1 MNSFIEKVN
10 YLAQKKE
17 PFVFLIDFEME
28 NPLIFTVKEAEA
40 NGIVYHI
47 NGNTNIQINSDQNK
61 LNAFNFLP
69 LDFLKY
75 SKAFDL
81 VKENIKKGN
90 TYLSNLTF
98 ATELIPD
105 YTLDEIFKAANAP
118 YKVLKNDEFT
128 FFSPECFIKIQDG
141 KIYSYPMKGTIDA
154 ELPNAEQIILSDNKE
169 LFEHYT
175 IVDLIRNDLAMISTD
190 VKVKKFRFIDKI
202 NSNNNNLLQV
212 SSEIEG
218 VLPTDWQSSLG
229 EIIWKI
235 LPAGSV
241 SGAPKK
247 KTVEIIKEAEN
258 DKRGYYTG
266 IFGLFDGQNLDS
278 CVNIRF
284 IEQKNDRLFYR
295 SGGGIT
301 DLSDL
306 NSEYLELKKK
316 IYVPTV

>member
-1 MNSFIEKVN
+1 MNSFIEKAN
-10 YLAQKKE
+10 YFAQKNE

-28 NPLIFTVKEAEA
+28 NPLIFPVNEAEK
-40 NGIVYHI
+40 NGILYHI
-47 NGNTNIQINSDQNK
+47 NGNSNIQITSDQNK
-61 LNAFNFLP
+61 LKTFNLYP
-69 LDFLKY
+69 LDFSIY
-75 SKAFDL
+75 TRAFDFI
-81 VKENIKKGN
+81 KENIKKGN

-98 ATELIPD
+98 ATELITE
-105 YTLDEIFKAANAP
+105 YTLVEIFKAANAP
-118 YKVLKNDEFT
+118 YKVYKHGEFT

-141 KIYSYPMKGTIDA
+141 KIFSYPMKGTIDA
-154 ELPNAEQIILSDNKE
+154 EIPNAEQLILSDSKE

-190 VKVKKFRFIDKI
+190 VKVNKFRFIDRI
-202 NSNNNNLLQV
+202 NSNNKSLLQV

-218 VLPTDWQSSLG
+218 KLSTDWKYTLG
-229 EIIWKI
+229 DIIWKL
-235 LPAGSV
+235 LPAGSI

-247 KTVEIIKEAEN
+247 KTVEIIKEAEK

-284 IEQKNDRLFYR
+284 VEQKNDRLFYR

-301 DLSDL
+301 DLSEI

-316 IYVPTV
+316 IYVPVV

>member
-10 YLAQKKE
+10 YLAQKNE
-17 PFVFLIDFEME
+17 PFIFLIDFEME
-28 NPLIFTVKEAEA
+28 NPLIFPVKEAEA
-40 NGIVYHI
+40 NGIVFNI
-47 NGNTNIQINSDQNK
+47 NGNTNIHVNSYQKK
-61 LNAFNFLP
+61 LNAFNFQP
-69 LDFLKY
+69 FDFLKY
-75 SKAFDL
+75 SKAFDF

-105 YTLDEIFKAANAP
+105 YNLGEIFKAAYAP
-118 YKVLKNDEFT
+118 YKVMKNDEFT

-154 ELPNAEQIILSDNKE
+154 ELPDAEQIIFSDKKE
-169 LFEHYT
+169 LYEHYT
-175 IVDLIRNDLAMISTD
+175 IVDLIRNDLAMISTA
-190 VKVKKFRFIDKI
+190 VKVKKFRFINRI

-241 SGAPKK
+241 CGAPKK

-266 IFGLFDGQNLDS
+266 IFGLYDGQNLDS

-316 IYVPTV
+316 IYVPSV

>member
-28 NPLIFTVKEAEA
+28 NTLIFTVKEAEA

-61 LNAFNFLP
+61 LNTFNFLP

-154 ELPNAEQIILSDNKE
+154 ELPNSEQIILSDNKE

-190 VKVKKFRFIDKI
+190 VKVKKFRFIDRI

-316 IYVPTV
+316 IYVPSV